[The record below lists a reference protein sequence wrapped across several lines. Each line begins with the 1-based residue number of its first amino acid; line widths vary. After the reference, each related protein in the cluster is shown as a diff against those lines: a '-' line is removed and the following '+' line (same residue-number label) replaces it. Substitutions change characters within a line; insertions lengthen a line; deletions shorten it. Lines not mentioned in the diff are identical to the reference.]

1 MLKPL
6 LGIAILFSLTP
17 ALAQTPSAPVPPA
30 EPSAPGQVVNVTGS
44 KTPTGETAKV
54 FSAKR
59 RALRGTLAQKCAL
72 DSVYFSRQ
80 DDEETYL
87 DQLEEFKEPGEI
99 SETGSPMPSPTLQK
113 FNPNAPY
120 GDASNVVDSSSI
132 TGAASSNNVGPCEV
146 GDRRFASGRE
156 RIIRN
161 DKSFAQALA
170 HLDAKEYD
178 KAAAQLET
186 AYGKVGYPEA
196 AVLLA
201 KLSLNGL
208 GVPRSTD
215 KALYWLDRAAGQR
228 FDARRDTLRFDP
240 RDPQAM
246 NGMIE
251 AALLLARIHQHGIGG
266 ARRDGAAARK
276 WYAKAADFGFVPAL
290 NTLGLASQAGV
301 GGPKDLK
308 QARAYFQKAAE
319 EGYVPAQFNLARL
332 YHAGG
337 EGVAQDHAQ
346 AGAWFAQA
354 GKSGHARALYAMARM
369 YDLGEGVKAD
379 QAKAIVY
386 YKEAALK
393 LLPEA
398 QGALA
403 TYFYTGEQVPKNLAT
418 ARQLFN
424 QAAMAGESE
433 AMFNLA
439 AMLANGEGGDKDL
452 GMAYVWFSLAKASG
466 SERAGLALARID
478 GKLSAQDRAKADAIL
493 NPSAKAARP

>member
-6 LGIAILFSLTP
+6 LGIAILLTLAP
-17 ALAQTPSAPVPPA
+17 AAAQTPAAPA
-30 EPSAPGQVVNVTGS
+30 EPAAPGQVVKITGS
-44 KTPTGETAKV
+44 KSTPTGESAKV
-54 FSAKR
+54 YAAKR
-59 RALRGTLAQKCAL
+59 RVLRGTLAQKCAL
-72 DSVYFSRQ
+72 DSVYFSQQ
-80 DDEETYL
+80 DDEETYIE
-87 DQLEEFKEPGEI
+87 QLEQMQEPGEI
-99 SETGSPMPSPTLQK
+99 SETGTPMPSATLQK

-120 GDASNVVDSSSI
+120 GDASNAVDSSSI
-132 TGAASSNNVGPCEV
+132 TGAASSNKVGPCEV

-161 DKSFAQALA
+161 DKSFARALE

-178 KAAAQLET
+178 KAAVQLEA
-186 AYGKVGYPEA
+186 AYSKIGYPEA

-201 KLSLNGL
+201 KLSLDGL

-228 FDARRDTLRFDP
+228 FDARKDALRFNP
-240 RDPQAM
+240 KEPEAL

-266 ARRDGAAARK
+266 VRKDQAAARK

-290 NTLGLASQAGV
+290 NTLGLASQAGA
-301 GGPKDLK
+301 GGPRDLK
-308 QARAYFQKAAE
+308 QARGYFQKAAE

-332 YHAGG
+332 YYAGG
-337 EGVAQDHAQ
+337 EGVAQDYAQ
-346 AGAWFAQA
+346 AGAWFAEA
-354 GKSGHARALYAMARM
+354 GKSGHARSLYAMARM
-369 YDLGEGVKAD
+369 YDLGEGVQAD
-379 QAKAIVY
+379 QSKAIVY

-403 TYFYTGEQVPKNLAT
+403 TYFYTGEQVPKNVAT

-424 QAAMAGESE
+424 EAAMGGDSE

-439 AMLANGEGGDKDL
+439 AMLAGGEGGDKDL
-452 GMAYVWFSLAKASG
+452 GMAYAWLSLAKASG
-466 SERAGLALARID
+466 LERAGPALGQIEP
-478 GKLSAQDRAKADAIL
+478 KLSAQDRARADAVL
-493 NPSAKAARP
+493 KPSVGKK

>member
-6 LGIAILFSLTP
+6 LGIALLLTLAP
-17 ALAQTPSAPVPPA
+17 AGAQTPAAPA
-30 EPSAPGQVVNVTGS
+30 EPAAPGQVVKITGS
-44 KTPTGETAKV
+44 KSTPTGESAKV
-54 FSAKR
+54 YAAKR
-59 RALRGTLAQKCAL
+59 RVLRGTLAQKCAL
-72 DSVYFSRQ
+72 DSVYFSQQ
-80 DDEETYL
+80 DDEETYIE
-87 DQLEEFKEPGEI
+87 QLEQMQEPGEI
-99 SETGSPMPSPTLQK
+99 SETGTPMPSPTLQK

-120 GDASNVVDSSSI
+120 GDASNAVDSSSI

-161 DKSFAQALA
+161 DKSFAQALE

-178 KAAAQLET
+178 KAAAQLEA
-186 AYGKVGYPEA
+186 AYSKIGYPEA

-201 KLSLNGL
+201 KLSLDGL

-228 FDARRDTLRFDP
+228 FDARKDTLRFNP
-240 RDPQAM
+240 KEPEAL

-266 ARRDGAAARK
+266 VRKDQAAARK

-290 NTLGLASQAGV
+290 NTLGLASQAGA

-332 YHAGG
+332 YYAGG
-337 EGVAQDHAQ
+337 EGVAQDYAQ
-346 AGAWFAQA
+346 AGAWFAEA
-354 GKSGHARALYAMARM
+354 GKSGHARSLYAMARM

-379 QAKAIVY
+379 QSKAIVY

-393 LLPEA
+393 LVPEA
-398 QGALA
+398 QSALA

-424 QAAMAGESE
+424 QAAMGGDSE

-439 AMLANGEGGDKDL
+439 AMLVSGEGGDKDL
-452 GMAYVWFSLAKASG
+452 GMAYAWLSLAKASG
-466 SERAGLALARID
+466 LERAGVALSQIEP
-478 GKLSAQDRAKADAIL
+478 KLSAQDRARADAVL
-493 NPSAKAARP
+493 KPSADKK

>member
-6 LGIAILFSLTP
+6 LGIAILLTLAP
-17 ALAQTPSAPVPPA
+17 AAAQAPAAPA
-30 EPSAPGQVVNVTGS
+30 EPAAPGQVVKITGS
-44 KTPTGETAKV
+44 KSTPTGESAKV
-54 FSAKR
+54 YAAKR
-59 RALRGTLAQKCAL
+59 RVLRGTLAQKCAL
-72 DSVYFSRQ
+72 DSVYFSQQ
-80 DDEETYL
+80 DDEKTYVE
-87 DQLEEFKEPGEI
+87 QLEQMQEPGEI
-99 SETGSPMPSPTLQK
+99 SETGTPMPSATLQK

-120 GDASNVVDSSSI
+120 GDASNAVDSSSI

-161 DKSFAQALA
+161 DKSFARALE

-178 KAAAQLET
+178 KAAVQLEA
-186 AYGKVGYPEA
+186 AYSKIGYPEA

-201 KLSLNGL
+201 KLSLDGL

-228 FDARRDTLRFDP
+228 FDARKDALRFNP
-240 RDPQAM
+240 KEPEAL

-266 ARRDGAAARK
+266 VRKDQAAARK

-290 NTLGLASQAGV
+290 NTLGLASQAGA

-308 QARAYFQKAAE
+308 QARGYFQKAAE

-332 YHAGG
+332 YYAGG
-337 EGVAQDHAQ
+337 EGVAQDYAQ
-346 AGAWFAQA
+346 AGAWFAEA
-354 GKSGHARALYAMARM
+354 GKSGHARSLYAMARM
-369 YDLGEGVKAD
+369 YDLGEGVEAD
-379 QAKAIVY
+379 QSKAIVY

-398 QGALA
+398 QSALA
-403 TYFYTGEQVPKNLAT
+403 TYFYAGEQVPKNLAT

-424 QAAMAGESE
+424 EAAMGGDSE

-439 AMLANGEGGDKDL
+439 AMLAGGEGGDKDL
-452 GMAYVWFSLAKASG
+452 GMAYAWLSLAKASG
-466 SERAGLALARID
+466 LERAGPALGQIEP
-478 GKLSAQDRAKADAIL
+478 KLTAQDRARADAVL
-493 NPSAKAARP
+493 KPSVDKK